1 RRVNI
6 HRNNSPVSKGPYT
19 DTYHNLDM
27 YFEFLLWDMDGSDI
41 IMSKALAGSFGQAE
55 FQSESYFTQG
65 IYNKLQGIDEYHPL
79 VRLKNFAEWYY
90 SETFPIDEFA
100 KWLNKPLDLVT
111 GLCLELA
118 NKGFILYNKASNTV
132 TLKKKVYDYVAAFLK
147 QQDYDAIDI
156 ISEVDATT
164 NNAIL
169 NLSNKLLTINGI
181 SKFNVSTAQNV
192 TIIPYESQIKV
203 GKNRT
208 INFDGIV
215 EAGLFTIYGHDF
227 SFDYDTFK
235 IRLNTID
242 SLYLAVETGN
252 HDEYGNS
259 IIEDIHNVIQL
270 GTADLYIDKPNNKS
284 GLLNYEEYPI
294 FESKAYSYIFYDKLK
309 GIEGKYPKD
318 KVYFRIDPFSYENT
332 DHYTYDDISFYG
344 EFHAD
349 GILEPTNQHLI
360 YQDNGTLGF
369 NMTVPK
375 EGLPVYDGAGQ
386 LYENL
391 SMTNSGLI
399 GSGTLTHL
407 SSTITSDSFKF
418 FPDSMSAIAQ
428 SFVTEEDPQ
437 NRYPAITAQD
447 VSVTWLTDNDLF
459 EVSNKK
465 GKPFSMYDNGTTL
478 DGKLALSS
486 SKTYGEGNMSLTDA
500 RISSNGFSFT
510 SSTITAD
517 SSSYNLMSP
526 TNNGYAFIAND
537 ANTMVDFK
545 NKTTSFHLNSDTSM
559 VMFPVVQ
566 YICTMTDFTYDMETK
581 IMDMEQKGKRGS
593 ELMSPDELL
602 RLTPDR
608 YDKPTFMATN
618 IIKDTIS
625 FTSWKGRYHV
635 EDEYIEAESINYIP
649 IADALIQP
657 DSGKII
663 INKHAT
669 IETMKNAIVAI
680 NNNHL
685 IHSASINI

>member
-1 RRVNI
+1 
-6 HRNNSPVSKGPYT
+6 
-19 DTYHNLDM
+19 
-27 YFEFLLWDMDGSDI
+27 
-41 IMSKALAGSFGQAE
+41 
-55 FQSESYFTQG
+55 
-65 IYNKLQGIDEYHPL
+65 
-79 VRLKNFAEWYY
+79 
-90 SETFPIDEFA
+90 
-100 KWLNKPLDLVT
+100 
-111 GLCLELA
+111 
-118 NKGFILYNKASNTV
+118 KASNTV

-147 QQDYDAIDI
+147 KQDYDAIDI

-270 GTADLYIDKPNNKS
+270 GTADLYIDKPTNKS

-294 FESKAYSYIFYDKLK
+294 FDSKAYSYIFYDKLK

-369 NMTVPK
+369 NMTVPE

-391 SMTNSGLI
+391 SMTNNGLI

-418 FPDSMSAIAQ
+418 YPDSMSAIAQ

-437 NRYPAITAQD
+437 NRYPAISAQD

-465 GKPFSMYDNGTTL
+465 GNPFSMYDNGTTL
-478 DGKLALSS
+478 DGTITLSS

-500 RISSNGFSFT
+500 RIASNGFSFT

-685 IHSASINI
+685 IHSASINIESVNSYSGSGKYDYIDEDGVIQPINITTIRVDTLATKAIGEIKADEHFMLSQAFGYQGNLTLFSNKKDLYFEGAASLTYDCGMRSRQVNFKSYIDPKNVMIPIGERQFDVTNELVVSGSYLSVD